1 MLHILKK
8 IADWLVTHEEK
19 AAEDCRVPEDIID
32 EWEETVDEKLNY
44 LEKHN
49 KTNSPQYEMLK
60 DIKQRIE
67 EIRKIRAKR
76 CKIK

>member
-8 IADWLVTHEEK
+8 IADWLVVHEEK
-19 AAEDCRVPEDIID
+19 AAEDCQIPQEIID
-32 EWEETVDEKLNY
+32 EWEETVDEKLNH
-44 LEKHN
+44 LKKHN
-49 KTNSPQYEMLK
+49 KINTQYYEMLK

-67 EIRKIRAKR
+67 EIKKIRAKR

>member
-8 IADWLVTHEEK
+8 IADWIVKNEEK
-19 AAEDCRVPEDIID
+19 AVEDCKIPDEIIN
-32 EWEETVDEKLNY
+32 EWEEIVNEKLKKM
-44 LEKHN
+44 EKHH
-49 KTNSPQYEMLK
+49 KINSEEYEMLK

-67 EIRKIRAKR
+67 EIKKHRVKE

>member
-8 IADWLVTHEEK
+8 IADWLVVHEEK
-19 AAEDCRVPEDIID
+19 AAEDCQVPQEIID
-32 EWEETVDEKLNY
+32 EWEEIVDEKLSY
-44 LEKHN
+44 LEKHK
-49 KTNSPQYEMLK
+49 KTDTAQYEMLK

-76 CKIK
+76 CKIE

>member
-1 MLHILKK
+1 MLNIMKK
-8 IADWLVTHEEK
+8 IADWLVVHEEK
-19 AAEDCRVPEDIID
+19 AAEDCRVPEEIID
-32 EWEETVDEKLNY
+32 EWEETVDDKLNY

-49 KTNSPQYEMLK
+49 KTKSPQYEMLK

>member
-1 MLHILKK
+1 MLNILTK

-19 AAEDCRVPEDIID
+19 AAEDCKIPQEIID
-32 EWEETVDEKLNY
+32 EWEEIVDEKISY
-44 LEKHN
+44 LESNN
-49 KTNSPQYEMLK
+49 KTDSSHYEMLK

-67 EIRKIRAKR
+67 EIRKVRANS

>member
-1 MLHILKK
+1 MLNILKK

-19 AAEDCRVPEDIID
+19 AAEDCQVPQEIID
-32 EWEETVDEKLNY
+32 EWEETVDEKLDY

-49 KTNSPQYEMLK
+49 KTNSSHYEMLK

-67 EIRKIRAKR
+67 EIRKIRQNK
-76 CKIK
+76 CKI

>member
-1 MLHILKK
+1 MLNIMKR

-19 AAEDCRVPEDIID
+19 AAEDCKVPQEIID
-32 EWEETVDEKLNY
+32 EWEEIVDEKLDY
-44 LEKHN
+44 LKKHN
-49 KTNSPQYEMLK
+49 KTNSSHYEMLK

-67 EIRKIRAKR
+67 EIRKVRAKS

>member
-1 MLHILKK
+1 MLNILKK

-19 AAEDCRVPEDIID
+19 AAEDCRVPEEIID
-32 EWEETVDEKLNY
+32 EWEEIVDEKLDY

-49 KTNSPQYEMLK
+49 KTNSSHYEMLK

-67 EIRKIRAKR
+67 EIRKIRQNK
-76 CKIK
+76 CKIH

>member
-8 IADWLVTHEEK
+8 IADWLVEHEEK
-19 AAEDCRVPEDIID
+19 ATEDCKIPDEIIN
-32 EWEETVDEKLNY
+32 EWEEIVNEKLKKM
-44 LEKHN
+44 EKHH
-49 KTNSPQYEMLK
+49 KTNSEEYEMLK

-67 EIRKIRAKR
+67 EIKKHRAKE